1 MYLEQFCKPRLGI
14 AVQVK
19 GLYGKC
25 SFIVAVPLGYQ
36 DGLLPEAVD
45 GRGWQGAPEAGR
57 AYFFGNACWEISRYF
72 RPAIYVRTTIMK
84 HQL

>member
-19 GLYGKC
+19 GLHGKC

-36 DGLLPEAVD
+36 DGLLPEAGD
-45 GRGWQGAPEAGR
+45 GRGAPEAGR

-72 RPAIYVRTTIMK
+72 RPAVYVRITIMN

>member
-45 GRGWQGAPEAGR
+45 GRGRRKPGVLTFLVMHAG
-57 AYFFGNACWEISRYF
+57 
-72 RPAIYVRTTIMK
+72 K
-84 HQL
+84 

>member
-45 GRGWQGAPEAGR
+45 GSGWQGGAESR
-57 AYFFGNACWEISRYF
+57 ACLLFW
-72 RPAIYVRTTIMK
+72 
-84 HQL
+84 

>member
-1 MYLEQFCKPRLGI
+1 MKISIEHNKIYLEQFCKPRLGI

-57 AYFFGNACWEISRYF
+57 AYFLVMHAG
-72 RPAIYVRTTIMK
+72 K
-84 HQL
+84 